1 MKSKYGKER
10 LFEVMGKLDK
20 TFKPTLNENIFDRF
34 TIEVN
39 RPDYKGTI
47 KRDRTGWML
56 YDVTDSPEEA
66 GPFGDLRSLMD
77 YYDIDKTQMTGDYVR
92 HLREEDKVAPE
103 NLAVSSV
110 GGVVESPEQTT
121 KNQYKYMII
130 TFNRN
135 DDITNKEIIYL
146 DRPDLTK
153 YDTDLPMK
161 FGTNQGL
168 IYIYEQ

>member
-1 MKSKYGKER
+1 MKSKYDKQR

-66 GPFGDLRSLMD
+66 GPFGDLTSLMD
-77 YYDIDKTQMTGDYVR
+77 FYDIDKTQMSGDYVR
-92 HLREEDKVAPE
+92 HLHEDANSTFSSRKYSPPWMLDCLSHTVAFML
-103 NLAVSSV
+103 NLSKHTS
-110 GGVVESPEQTT
+110 
-121 KNQYKYMII
+121 
-130 TFNRN
+130 
-135 DDITNKEIIYL
+135 
-146 DRPDLTK
+146 
-153 YDTDLPMK
+153 
-161 FGTNQGL
+161 
-168 IYIYEQ
+168 